1 MKELREEYISII
13 EELDGDLPGR
23 RAAVDSIEESGI
35 MAYGAPLT
43 FSYVPDLFDSD
54 DLAYLEQVSTTA
66 HRILCKVIRHFLDDP
81 DYREIFHFPPEVERL
96 ILLPCNYPQLLPI
109 ARFDLFLNEEDGS
122 FQFCEFN
129 ADGTSAMSRDLAAA
143 QALEQGATFREFAR
157 RHTVEHFE
165 LFDSWVE
172 AFMDIYRS
180 DKNAVDDPNV
190 CITDFSE
197 SGVNS
202 DFELFI
208 AAFERRGIPARFVD
222 VRALEFDG
230 ELLRDTKDGYIIDAV
245 YRRSVTS
252 EIMQHPGECEALI
265 DAVAA
270 EKVCLIGHFRTTVIH
285 TKMIGAALY
294 DPKTAAFLSDEE
306 QDFVRGHVARTYLLR
321 HDTEGL
327 DLEQVRHNK
336 DAWIIKP
343 QDDYGAHG
351 VYPGVDCAT
360 QEDWER
366 LVDEKTDAGYIAQEF
381 CPPYTVDIVLPE
393 QDGDDTCKV
402 EAWESMPGCYLYD
415 GKFVG
420 LYCREGQHGIIALDH
435 GGVCAPSFKVDCG

>member
-13 EELDGDLPGR
+13 EDLDGDLPGR
-23 RAAVDSIEESGI
+23 RAALRFIEETGI

-43 FSYVPDLFDSD
+43 FSYVPNLFDSD

-81 DYREIFHFPPEVERL
+81 GYREIFHFPPEVERL
-96 ILLPCNYPQLLPI
+96 ILLPCNYSQLLPI
-109 ARFDLFLNEEDGS
+109 ARFDLFLDEKDGS

-143 QALEQGATFREFAR
+143 QALEEGAAFQEFAR

-180 DKNAVDDPNV
+180 DENAKDNPNV

-202 DFELFI
+202 DFNLFI
-208 AAFERRGIPARFVD
+208 EAFERRGIPARFVD
-222 VRALEFDG
+222 VRALDFDG
-230 ELLRDTKDGYIIDAV
+230 EQLRDGADGYTIDAI

-252 EIMQHPGECEALI
+252 EIMQHPGECDALI

-285 TKMIGAALY
+285 TKMIGVALY
-294 DPKTAAFLSDEE
+294 DPQTAAFLSDEE
-306 QDFVRGHVARTYLLR
+306 QDFICRHVPRTYLLR
-321 HDTEGL
+321 HD
-327 DLEQVRHNK
+327 V
-336 DAWIIKP
+336 
-343 QDDYGAHG
+343 
-351 VYPGVDCAT
+351 
-360 QEDWER
+360 
-366 LVDEKTDAGYIAQEF
+366 
-381 CPPYTVDIVLPE
+381 
-393 QDGDDTCKV
+393 
-402 EAWESMPGCYLYD
+402 
-415 GKFVG
+415 
-420 LYCREGQHGIIALDH
+420 
-435 GGVCAPSFKVDCG
+435 